1 MSTEHKCSCVGEKPI
16 NCNGNGECDNS
27 DVVNTSTEVVVKT
40 TPKSVSFV
48 DAHEADS
55 VLECALEANTTLT
68 TWKRM
73 VGAGSSAWPEDF

>member
-55 VLECALEANTTLT
+55 VGVCFGSKHYIDHMEAYG
-68 TWKRM
+68 WC
-73 VGAGSSAWPEDF
+73 G